1 MIYRTSIRSVSLLC
15 LTIAIAAASMAS
27 LARAESYTIDSVHS
41 TVLFRIKHM
50 NTSNAWGRFNDIQG
64 AADLD
69 GPQPSL
75 NVTLTVDSI
84 DTANQ
89 KRDEHL
95 EGPDF
100 FNAKQFPSI
109 AFKSTK
115 VTKVDDANYDVEGTL
130 TLHGVSKPIAVKLEK
145 TGNAR
150 SPMTGQIIGYA
161 TEFKIKRSD
170 YGMKLMIGPL
180 GDEVLLIVSLECAAK

>member
-1 MIYRTSIRSVSLLC
+1 MTRRTLLVVLGIVC
-15 LTIAIAAASMAS
+15 SCAMSSAVH
-27 LARAESYTIDSVHS
+27 AESYTIDAVHS

-64 AADLD
+64 SADLD
-69 GPQPSL
+69 GAQPSL
-75 NVTLTVDSI
+75 AVTLAVDSI

-100 FNAKQFPSI
+100 FNAKQFPTI
-109 AFKSTK
+109 EFKSTK
-115 VTKVDDANYDVEGTL
+115 VTKVDAAHYDVEGTL
-130 TLHGVSKPIAVKLEK
+130 TLHGVSKPIAVKLER
-145 TGNAR
+145 TGSAR
-150 SPMTGQIIGYA
+150 TPMTGPITGYA

-180 GDEVLLIVSLECAAK
+180 GDEVLLIVALECAAK

>member
-1 MIYRTSIRSVSLLC
+1 MIRHISLLF
-15 LTIAIAAASMAS
+15 LTIGTAAALWAPN
-27 LARAESYTIDSVHS
+27 ARAESHTIDAVHS

-50 NTSNAWGRFNDIQG
+50 NTSDSWGRFNDIQG
-64 AADLD
+64 SADLD
-69 GPQPSL
+69 GPRPSL
-75 NVTLTVDSI
+75 SVMLTVDSI

-100 FNAKQFPSI
+100 FNARQFPTI

-115 VTKVDDANYDVEGTL
+115 ITKVDDTHYVVAGDL
-130 TLHGVSKPIAVKLEK
+130 TLHGVTKPISVKLEK
-145 TGNAR
+145 TGSAR
-150 SPMTGQIIGYA
+150 TPMTGPIVGYA

>member
-1 MIYRTSIRSVSLLC
+1 MIRRTSFLGLGMMLALAISSV
-15 LTIAIAAASMAS
+15 
-27 LARAESYTIDSVHS
+27 ARAESYAVDSVHS

-64 AADLD
+64 TADLD
-69 GPQPSL
+69 GAKPALQ
-75 NVTLTVDSI
+75 VTLKVDSI

-109 AFKSTK
+109 EFKSTK
-115 VTKVDDANYDVEGTL
+115 VTKVDDAHYDVEGTL
-130 TLHGVSKPIAVKLEK
+130 TLHGVSKPISVKLEK
-145 TGNAR
+145 TGSGR
-150 SPMTGQIIGYA
+150 TPMTGPIVGYA
-161 TEFKIKRSD
+161 TEFKVKRSD

-180 GDEVLLIVSLECAAK
+180 GDEVLLVVALECAAK

>member
-1 MIYRTSIRSVSLLC
+1 MIRRALLLC
-15 LTIAIAAASMAS
+15 LTIVSAAVLLAST
-27 LARAESYTIDSVHS
+27 ARAENYTIDAVHS

-50 NTSNAWGRFNDIQG
+50 NASNAWGRFNDIQG

-75 NVTLTVDSI
+75 NVTLAVDSI
-84 DTANQ
+84 DTANE

-100 FNAKQFPSI
+100 FNARQFPTI

-115 VTKVDDANYDVEGTL
+115 VTKTDDAHYDVEGAL
-130 TLHGVSKPIAVKLEK
+130 TLHGVTKPIAVKLER
-145 TGNAR
+145 TGSAR
-150 SPMTGQIIGYA
+150 TPMTGPIVGYA

-180 GDEVLLIVSLECAAK
+180 GDEVVLIVSLECAAK

>member
-1 MIYRTSIRSVSLLC
+1 MIRRMLPFVLGIVCPFALSSAVH
-15 LTIAIAAASMAS
+15 
-27 LARAESYTIDSVHS
+27 AESYTIDAVHS

-69 GPQPSL
+69 GAQPSL
-75 NVTLTVDSI
+75 AVTLTVDSI

-100 FNAKQFPSI
+100 FNAKQFPTI
-109 AFKSTK
+109 EFKSTK
-115 VTKVDDANYDVEGTL
+115 VTKVDDAHYDVEGTL
-130 TLHGVSKPIAVKLEK
+130 TLHGVSKPISVKLER

-150 SPMTGQIIGYA
+150 SPMTGQIVGYA

-180 GDEVLLIVSLECAAK
+180 GDEVLLIVALECAAK

>member
-1 MIYRTSIRSVSLLC
+1 MIRRSPLMAAVVFALTLLSIVASAAPAVAKEF
-15 LTIAIAAASMAS
+15 AIDA
-27 LARAESYTIDSVHS
+27 VHS

-64 AADLD
+64 TADLD
-69 GPQPSL
+69 GSKPAL

-100 FNAKQFPSI
+100 FNAKQFPTI

-115 VTKVDDANYDVEGTL
+115 ITKVDDAHYDVEGTL
-130 TLHGVSKPIAVKLEK
+130 TLHGVSKPIAVKLER
-145 TGNAR
+145 TGTAR
-150 SPMTGQIIGYA
+150 SPMTGEIIGYA

-170 YGMKLMIGPL
+170 YGMKLMVGPL